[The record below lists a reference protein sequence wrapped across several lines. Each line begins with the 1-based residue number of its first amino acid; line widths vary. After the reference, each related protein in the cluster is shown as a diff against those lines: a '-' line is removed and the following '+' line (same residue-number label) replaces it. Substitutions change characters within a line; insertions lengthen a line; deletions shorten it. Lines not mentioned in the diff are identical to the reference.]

1 MEISLISRHIPLI
14 LKEAREILI
23 NKWSKIGHEVDLDLI
38 GWELSF
44 NTISKIIMG
53 KDFKN
58 DAEVKV
64 HKNGKVENWKIQ
76 DLLG

>member
-1 MEISLISRHIPLI
+1 
-14 LKEAREILI
+14 
-23 NKWSKIGHEVDLDLI
+23 
-38 GWELSF
+38 
-44 NTISKIIMG
+44 MG